1 MKSNINH
8 NQCWYRNF
16 CNNVDSDT
24 CNDVCISFY
33 VMKHLLDSSGIPD
46 NLYNQINLQ
55 PDINDVGAF
64 LKLKDIKNNINNFIS
79 TGKSLYIWSSN
90 TGNGKTSWAIKLL
103 KSYFHSVHYDN
114 GLKPRGFFIHTP
126 SYLLDCKRKF
136 TSEGNLMPYR
146 MIQITDEF
154 NNDLLTM
161 TNLLN
166 IDVIVWDEVGGNK
179 FTQYDYANLLSI
191 IDQRCLRGKSNI
203 FTSNYSLDQLQESI
217 GERLTSRIS
226 KDLQI
231 IELKGEDRRGGESSY
246 VDG

>member
-1 MKSNINH
+1 MISNITH
-8 NQCWYRNF
+8 DSCWYKQF
-16 CNNVDSDT
+16 CTLYNSDK

-33 VMKHLLDSSGIPD
+33 VMKHLLDSSGIPE
-46 NLYNQINLQ
+46 NLYSQIDLR
-55 PDINDVGAF
+55 PDVRDVNAF
-64 LKLKDIKNNINNFIS
+64 MTLKGIKDDIRSFIS
-79 TGKSLYIWSSN
+79 KGRSLYIWSKN

-103 KSYFHSVHYDN
+103 KSYFHAVHFDN

-126 SYLLDCKRKF
+126 SYLLDCKHRF
-136 TSEGNLMPYR
+136 TNDGNLMTYK

-166 IDVIVWDEVGGNK
+166 IDVIVWDEIGSNK
-179 FTQYDYANLLSI
+179 FSQYDYMNLLSI

-203 FTSNYSLDQLQESI
+203 FTSNYSIDELQESI

-226 KDLQI
+226 KDLSV
-231 IELKGEDRRGGESSY
+231 IELCGDDRRGGSF
-246 VDG
+246 